1 MDFVQFRDA
10 VDRQFTLMKSHHLFR
25 VDVDKELLWNTYLNS
40 FTEGSNPMFRERT
53 EHDCSCCKS
62 YIRTVGGVVAIINGQ
77 LASVWDVNVGGK
89 YQPVADALAALV
101 KSRPIENVF
110 LHSEPHAGVRTNYE
124 RGEGGTV
131 AHTWNHFFMK
141 VPEANYVRGTNLGI
155 RLGKARASYDVF
167 NRALRELTEDSV
179 DTVLDLIAQGSLY
192 RGEENKAILTKFRK
206 AQENFS
212 KLTNE
217 VDRSIFVWSAL
228 PKVGDSVAFI
238 RNTSIGTLLVDLSEG
253 KDLEYAVKSFEA
265 KVAPANYKR
274 PTALISK
281 SMIENAQKEIANLGL
296 QSALERRYAM
306 LSDISVNNVIYADR
320 SARKVMEGD
329 VFSEMVAST
338 SATPK
343 TLDKV
348 EEVPIEDFINNILP
362 KAESVEV
369 LLENRHE
376 SNLVSLISPM
386 HSEAKPLFKWNNGFS
401 WSYNGDVADS
411 IKERVKAAGGRIAGE
426 LCCRLAWDYKDD
438 LDFWMTEP
446 NGYRIYFGN
455 RRTLSPCGGI
465 LDVDANG
472 ADGIRE
478 DPVENIVY
486 ESRSR
491 LKEGNYVLQVHNYC
505 RRSDGSGFTVEMEF
519 DGNVIQIPYGQVL
532 ANNKI
537 LEVAAINYSKKDGF
551 KIVRSMP
558 SSQTTKQIWGLNT
571 QNFHKVAVVMN
582 SPNYWD
588 EQKVG
593 NKHYFFML
601 EGCKNE
607 GKARGFYNEFLIE
620 DLSKHRKVMEIVGSK
635 TKVKEASEQLSG
647 IGFSSTQR
655 NHVLCRV
662 KGSFN
667 RVIKVVI

>member
-10 VDRQFTLMKSHHLFR
+10 VDRQFTLMKSHPLFR
-25 VDVDKELLWNTYLNS
+25 VDVDKEQIWNTYLGS
-40 FTEGSNPMFRERT
+40 FAEGTNPMFRERT

-62 YIRTVGGVVAIINGQ
+62 YIRTVGGVVAVINGQ
-77 LASVWDVNVGGK
+77 LTSVWDVNVGGK

-101 KSRPIENVF
+101 KSRPIENIF
-110 LHSEPHAGVRTNYE
+110 LHSEPSVSVRSNYE
-124 RGEGGTV
+124 QGEGGTV

-192 RGEENKAILTKFRK
+192 RGEENKAVLAKFRK
-206 AQENFS
+206 AQKDFS
-212 KLTNE
+212 KLTND

-228 PKVGDSVAFI
+228 PQVGDSVAFI
-238 RNTSIGTLLVDLSEG
+238 RNTSIGTLLIDLSEG

-274 PTALISK
+274 PSALISK
-281 SMIENAQKEIANLGL
+281 GMIESAQKEIANLGL
-296 QSALERRYAM
+296 QPSLERRYAM
-306 LSDISVNNVIYADR
+306 LSDISINNVIYADR

-329 VFSEMVAST
+329 VFSELVAAS
-338 SATPK
+338 SAAPK

-348 EEVPIEDFINNILP
+348 EEVPIEDFISNILP
-362 KAESVEV
+362 KAESVE
-369 LLENRHE
+369 LLVENRHE

-386 HSEAKPLFKWNNGFS
+386 HADSKPLFKWNNGFS

-411 IKERVKAAGGRIAGE
+411 IKERVKAAGGRIVGD

-438 LDFWMTEP
+438 LDFWMEEP
-446 NGYRIYFGN
+446 YNYKIFFSN
-455 RRTLSPCGGI
+455 RRMSSPNGGI

-472 ADGIRE
+472 ADGHRD

-486 ESRSR
+486 ENRSKMR
-491 LKEGNYVLQVHNYC
+491 EGNYTLKVHNFA
-505 RRSDGSGFTVEMEF
+505 RRSDGVGFTVELEF
-519 DGNVIQIPYGQVL
+519 DGNVIQIPYG
-532 ANNKI
+532 KI
-537 LEVAAINYSKKDGF
+537 LRHGDIVEVATINYSKKDGF
-551 KIVRSMP
+551 KIVKSMP
-558 SSQTTKQIWGLNT
+558 SSQTPKQIWGLNT
-571 QNFHKVAVVMN
+571 QNYHKVNVVMN

-588 EQKVG
+588 GQAVG

-601 EGCKNE
+601 EGCAND

-635 TKVKEASEQLSG
+635 TKVKESPEQLSG